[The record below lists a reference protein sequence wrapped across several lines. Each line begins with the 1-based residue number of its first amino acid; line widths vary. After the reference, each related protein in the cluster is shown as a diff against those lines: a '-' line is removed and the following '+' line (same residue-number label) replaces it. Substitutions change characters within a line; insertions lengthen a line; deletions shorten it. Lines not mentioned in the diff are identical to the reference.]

1 MENGKAVAVDGW
13 TSLSFGD
20 VVARSGEIESLAVP
34 FSSDPNDGA
43 IRTLRR
49 FKDDVREVR
58 EGNECGIALENYQDL
73 RAGDVLEVYEVQEVQ
88 RAL

>member
-1 MENGKAVAVDGW
+1 V
-13 TSLSFGD
+13 TSGLVKRSARVRLLRD
-20 VVARSGEIESLAVP
+20 NVVIH
-34 FSSDPNDGA
+34 DGA

-58 EGNECGIALENYQDL
+58 EGTECGIALENYQDI

>member
-1 MENGKAVAVDGW
+1 VKRSARVRLLRDN
-13 TSLSFGD
+13 
-20 VVARSGEIESLAVP
+20 VVIH
-34 FSSDPNDGA
+34 DGA

-49 FKDDVREVR
+49 FKDVVREVR
-58 EGNECGIALENYQDL
+58 EGNECGIALENYQDI